1 MRFIGVILSYDL
13 EQPRKYI
20 PSTGGVKN
28 ESVFHH
34 RFCISL
40 YECPSGVM
48 GRSNTRFA
56 MSDVSKAAERWRAAS
71 RKGRGAAKHSR
82 DESLHGWSW
91 KTKGEGI
98 DPTSRKPVEKGGR
111 APGFPFSPSEIVEKV
126 DNLEFTR
133 TDRWKSFLKAFVKCF
148 QSIEYLCP
156 YLRLFM
162 IYLLHKPLTWA
173 FKFQK

>member
-28 ESVFHH
+28 EGVFHH

-56 MSDVSKAAERWRAAS
+56 TSGVAS
-71 RKGRGAAKHSR
+71 RRAVARGGAQRARRDETQRRRDPPWMELKNKGRRHRS
-82 DESLHGWSW
+82 DLS
-91 KTKGEGI
+91 KTRREGEN
-98 DPTSRKPVEKGGR
+98 E
-111 APGFPFSPSEIVEKV
+111 PGFQFSPSEIVEKV

-133 TDRWKSFLKAFVKCF
+133 TDRWKSFLKTFVKCF
-148 QSIEYLCP
+148 QSIEYSCP

-173 FKFQK
+173 FKFKK